1 MEYRN
6 HMNIKFLSLSENE
19 SFARVCVASFCALK
33 NCSVDEIADI
43 KTAVSEAVTNCVV
56 HAYPDNPGEIE
67 IDCEIVND
75 NVSIKII
82 DHGVGIK
89 NIELAKKPFYT
100 TKPDND
106 RSGMGFTVMEGF
118 MDKVDVDSAL
128 GIGTKVYLYKKMAS

>member
-19 SFARVCVASFCALK
+19 SFARICVASFCALK

-118 MDKVDVDSAL
+118 MDKVDVDSVL